1 MPAYARHPERRV
13 AVLAGVLALGLCS
26 ACSAPPE
33 AERFGIEDLVATWSN
48 GRVDVRLEQRIEL
61 GEAARDALRHSVP
74 LTVTLELVLRGAES
88 RSRLLRFRHHYE
100 IRYLPLSQRWQL
112 RDGDDGP
119 TRTFP
124 RLRHVLADLGRVQLS
139 IETGVL
145 PAGEYELLARNYLD
159 QERMPPPMRLPALF
173 SAHWQ
178 HASGWTAWPL
188 DVEPGA

>member
-13 AVLAGVLALGLCS
+13 AVLAGVLALGLCG

-33 AERFGIEDLVATWSN
+33 AERFSIEDLAATWSN

-61 GEAARDALRHSVP
+61 GEVARDALRHSVP
-74 LTVTLELVLRGAES
+74 LTVTLELVLRSVES
-88 RSRLLRFRHHYE
+88 RSRLLRFRRHYE

-124 RLRHVLADLGRVQLS
+124 RLRHALADLGRVQLS
-139 IETGVL
+139 IETGAL